1 MNRLAGKIVLIT
13 GGARGMGAIT
23 ARLFAAEGA
32 RVVIA
37 DVLDNEGEALAQ
49 ALGSSA
55 FFYHHDVADESS
67 WVKTA
72 AATLRRFEKI
82 DALVNNAGISL
93 FKTIVD
99 TEKKD
104 IERVLGVNL
113 IGTFLGLKTVGP
125 HMIERK
131 TGSIINISSIDGM
144 KGANGLGAYAAS
156 KWGIR
161 GLTKVAAL
169 EFAHHGVRVNSV
181 HPGWIQTAMTIAPG
195 VTDEQIKK
203 MAVNIPQQ
211 RIGQPEDVAAASLF
225 LASDES
231 CYMCGA
237 ELVVD
242 GGMIAGQYYPG
253 MPGSP
258 HSSS

>member
-1 MNRLAGKIVLIT
+1 MTRLAGKIVLIT
-13 GGARGMGAIT
+13 GGARGMGATT

-32 RVVIA
+32 HVVIA
-37 DVLDNEGEALAQ
+37 DVLDKERGVVAS
-49 ALGSSA
+49 LGSFRFIYPSRR
-55 FFYHHDVADESS
+55 ADESS
-67 WVKTA
+67 WVKTIA
-72 AATLRRFEKI
+72 AILQRFQRI
-82 DALVNNAGISL
+82 DVLVNNAGVSL
-93 FKTIVD
+93 FKTIID

-113 IGTFLGLKTVGP
+113 IGTFLGLKTVAP

-195 VTDEQIKK
+195 VTDEHIKR

-211 RIGQPEDVAAASLF
+211 RIGQPIDVAAASLF

-231 CYMCGA
+231 SICVVQSWLSMA
-237 ELVVD
+237 E
-242 GGMIAGQYYPG
+242 
-253 MPGSP
+253 
-258 HSSS
+258 

>member
-1 MNRLAGKIVLIT
+1 
-13 GGARGMGAIT
+13 
-23 ARLFAAEGA
+23 
-32 RVVIA
+32 
-37 DVLDNEGEALAQ
+37 
-49 ALGSSA
+49 
-55 FFYHHDVADESS
+55 
-67 WVKTA
+67 
-72 AATLRRFEKI
+72 
-82 DALVNNAGISL
+82 
-93 FKTIVD
+93 
-99 TEKKD
+99 
-104 IERVLGVNL
+104 
-113 IGTFLGLKTVGP
+113 
-125 HMIERK
+125 
-131 TGSIINISSIDGM
+131 
-144 KGANGLGAYAAS
+144 
-156 KWGIR
+156 
-161 GLTKVAAL
+161 VAAL